1 MLEAWVR
8 GKAILAQ
15 SRARKS
21 HIVGGRSLLTE
32 DTAAGFF
39 L

>member
-21 HIVGGRSLLTE
+21 RIERGSSLLAE
-32 DTAAGFF
+32 NTAAGFF